1 MQRPAG
7 HKAIQKPHLEGCQPS
22 GPGDLRQPPDPGQRR
37 QQGQHIQPHQDHGS
51 SGQQLDGPLDA
62 VAQAPNSQQSADPA
76 HDGTQTH
83 IGQQPPQLI
92 LQRGSK
98 RGLLLFDSCQALT
111 QANAAAHGHAMDRR
125 HEPRN
130 EEHTI
135 AHVPLRQPG
144 GHQDIENSKTLQQE
158 KEAPQR
164 QQLPGKSAQLSSRRG
179 QGCTVA
185 HICHRLAQS
194 LRAGL
199 ARVVGDLRPGL
210 AQVHLDGPDPRLPTK
225 TIFDPLYAELAGHA
239 PEKND
244 ALCVSI
250 RNSIISKY
258 LPN

>member
-1 MQRPAG
+1 MQRAAG
-7 HKAIQKPHLEGCQPS
+7 HKAIQKPHLEGCQSS

-37 QQGQHIQPHQDHGS
+37 QQGQHIQPHQEHGA
-51 SGQQLDGPLDA
+51 SGQQLDGPLEA
-62 VAQAPNSQQSADPA
+62 VAQAPNSQQSADPTQ
-76 HDGTQTH
+76 DGTQTH
-83 IGQQPPQLI
+83 IGQKPPQLI

-98 RGLLLFDSCQALT
+98 RGLLLFDARQALT

-135 AHVPLRQPG
+135 AHVPLRQLG

-164 QQLPGKSAQLSSRRG
+164 QQLPGESAQLSSRRG

-185 HICHRLAQS
+185 HRYDRLVQS

-199 ARVVGDLRPGL
+199 PRVIGDFRPGL

-225 TIFDPLYAELAGHA
+225 TIFDPLRAELADHA

-258 LPN
+258 LLS